1 MVAKTNQPVV
11 LFAAQSIFAHEV
23 AESLGRLGIEI
34 AAAIVTG
41 APEWDMTGLEPII
54 ARDDMSDELC
64 AAPVIV
70 PNLVP
75 GLRKRDVAQAI
86 EAGFSTFPAIVD
98 PTAIIA
104 KSAVIS
110 PGVYINAGAVIG
122 AGVTLEPHSLVN
134 RAASVGHH
142 SRIRQWGTIGPGA
155 HLPSRCLIG
164 EGAMIGTG
172 AALIPG
178 RRVGKNA
185 VAGAGAVVVRD
196 VADNT
201 LVIGNP
207 ARVSKDNIKG
217 YAGQGV

>member
-1 MVAKTNQPVV
+1 MTPDQPIV

-23 AESLGRLGIEI
+23 AESLLRLDIKI

-41 APEWDMTGLEPII
+41 NPEWDMTGLEPII
-54 ARDDMSDELC
+54 AFDDMSDELC
-64 AAPVIV
+64 ALPVIV

-75 GLRKRDVAQAI
+75 GLRKRDLDRAV
-86 EAGFSTFPAIVD
+86 EAGFGSFPPIVD
-98 PTAIIA
+98 PTAIVA

-110 PGVYINAGAVIG
+110 PGIYINAGVVIG

-134 RAASVGHH
+134 RAASIGHH

-155 HLPSRCLIG
+155 HLSSRCLIG
-164 EGAMIGTG
+164 EGAMIGAG
-172 AALIPG
+172 AALAPG

-185 VAGAGAVVVRD
+185 VAGTGAAVLRD

-201 LVIGNP
+201 LVLGNP
-207 ARVSKDNIKG
+207 ARVSKGGIKG
-217 YAGQGV
+217 YAGSGV